1 MAFKRRTQA
10 CAHAAAIAL
19 FVAVAFIAPQAA
31 AAGYPDKPVRI
42 VVPFPPGG
50 GGDTLARMVL
60 NKIAEQQGWTIVIDN
75 RAGAGGNIGTAM
87 AAKAAPDGYTLA
99 YGTNGTH
106 AINHTL
112 YKNPGFDPVKDFEP
126 ILRFT
131 QIALLV
137 VINPAIPA
145 KSAKELIAYLKAN
158 PGKVNVA
165 SAGNGTTSHL
175 AQEMFKLATGVTYQ
189 HVPYRGGGPAKV
201 DLMSGQVQM
210 MIEIMPSVFGL
221 AQEGKLNG
229 LAVTT
234 AKRWPLAPNIPTL
247 AEAALPGFE
256 VTAWDGL
263 WAPKGTPK
271 DVIAAWNAA
280 AKKALSDPGL
290 RDALLKAGAE
300 PAPTT
305 PEEFSQFV
313 ASEIPRWGK
322 AVEQSGAKI
331 E

>member
-1 MAFKRRTQA
+1 MAFIQRARA
-10 CAHAAAIAL
+10 CAHGAAIAL
-19 FVAVAFIAPQAA
+19 FAAAAFIAPQAA
-31 AAGYPDKPVRI
+31 TAGYPDKPVRI

-126 ILRFT
+126 ISRFT

-137 VINPAIPA
+137 VTNPAIPA
-145 KSAKELIAYLKAN
+145 KSSKELISYLKAN

-175 AQEMFKLATGVTYQ
+175 AQEMFRLATGVTYQ

-234 AKRWPLAPNIPTL
+234 AKRWPLAPNTPTL
-247 AEAALPGFE
+247 AEDALPGFE

-263 WAPKGTPK
+263 WAPKGTLK
-271 DVIAAWNAA
+271 EVIAAWNAA
-280 AKKALSDPGL
+280 ANKALSDPGL
-290 RDALLKAGAE
+290 RDALLKAGAQ

-305 PEEFSQFV
+305 PEEFGKFV
-313 ASEIPRWGK
+313 ESEIPRWGK